1 MKLLNYFLGI
11 FDNSIVENK
20 YQKTILKEYEV
31 DWLRVIPFIL
41 IHLAIFTVF
50 LVGFSYTALLV
61 FLFYNLRPDKQFY
74 IEL

>member
-1 MKLLNYFLGI
+1 MRLINYFLGL

-20 YQKTILKEYEV
+20 YQKSILKEYEV

-50 LVGFSYTALLV
+50 LVGFSYTALLAV
-61 FLFYNLRPDKQFY
+61 SYTHLTLPTNR
-74 IEL
+74 EV